1 MADVAK
7 LFILTVISEQLEE
20 EAKKVTLINGLK
32 KGTAS
37 LRDGLKKMKEIRER

>member
-20 EAKKVTLINGLK
+20 EAKREAFRNTVK
-32 KGTAS
+32 KASAS
-37 LRDGLKKMKEIRER
+37 LREGLKKMKEIRER

>member
-7 LFILTVISEQLEE
+7 LFLLTVIAEQLEE
-20 EAKKVTLINGLK
+20 EAKREAFRNTLK

>member
-7 LFILTVISEQLEE
+7 LFILSVIAEQLEE
-20 EAKKVTLINGLK
+20 EAKRVTLLNGLK

-37 LRDGLKKMKEIRER
+37 LRDGFKKMNEKAR